1 MSGVIGKEVNYITE
15 SVALLQHLGSGEKYA
30 DLRETLN
37 KKYANTLREGLQK
50 LERLD
55 RIEQCA
61 EKVFVKDMEEIKYY
75 FEIHGDAE
83 LSSAGKLA
91 LLWEDF
97 RAIEYKDTAEYRKYL
112 EELSEKEYCEK
123 FGECLQNF
131 TNLIQD
137 KKAIR
142 KTEDPF
148 SIILVLM
155 KMDIKEEEKWKLQKI
170 FIDRKEHQEK
180 VLALMER
187 AIMVLKNF
195 EEELSGLTEQFYQY
209 WTKELQGISPIAY
222 IRERVEIS
230 VGESTLGFCLY
241 PNIFGPNMISLYT
254 DMEDDGTYKQP
265 DIVRFGIL
273 FGADF
278 DIRLSRTHE
287 DDGYENYVTQ
297 VLKLLGDKSKFEILS
312 YVRDREAYGS
322 ELAKHLNLT
331 TATVSHHMNALL
343 AAGLVELKRVD
354 NRIYYSAN
362 KKALEEVLEYSK
374 KILLGANR
382 T

>member
-1 MSGVIGKEVNYITE
+1 MLRVIGKEINYIPE

-30 DLRETLN
+30 DLREKIN
-37 KKYANTLREGLQK
+37 KKYNNPFQEGISKFEL
-50 LERLD
+50 LE

-61 EKVFVKDMEEIKYY
+61 ENTFLKDMEELQYY
-75 FEIHGDAE
+75 FGISGDAE

-91 LLWEDF
+91 LLWEDS
-97 RAIEYKDTAEYRKYL
+97 RAIEYKDIAEYRKYL
-112 EELSEKEYCEK
+112 EELPEKEYCEK

-131 TNLIQD
+131 TSLIQD
-137 KKAIR
+137 RETVK
-142 KTEDPF
+142 KTEEPF
-148 SIILVLM
+148 SVISALM

-170 FIDRKEHQEK
+170 FVDREEHQEK

-187 AIMVLKNF
+187 AIVVIKGF
-195 EEELSGLTEQFYQY
+195 EEELSELTEQFYQY
-209 WTKELQGISPIAY
+209 WTKELQGISLAAY
-222 IRERVEIS
+222 IQERVEIS

-241 PNIFGPNMISLYT
+241 PNIFGPNVISLYT
-254 DMEDDGTYKQP
+254 EMEDDGTYKQP
-265 DIVRFGIL
+265 DILRFGIL
-273 FGADF
+273 FGEDF

-312 YVRDREAYGS
+312 YIRDREAYGS

-354 NRIYYSAN
+354 NRIYYLSN
-362 KKALEEVLEYSK
+362 KKALEEVLDYCK
-374 KILLGANR
+374 KILLEHR
-382 T
+382 